1 MIVGDDLKPVELISS
16 LVTLDWKFVHIVDGP
31 ASGFLNRIKHHPTA
45 IRLLEI
51 VRGKNAHSDLKF
63 SIKSLKIE
71 RAMCFMAAHKRAE
84 DFVEREFANAESELS
99 EAAKAVVNESKDQW
113 SKAEAVLH
121 AYKKSDVAVVIS
133 HKFCA
138 ILLNSGQHYITKLV
152 KSGLLKD
159 DEAEHWVKEIEEHLD
174 HVLSCSAKDHP
185 GEMHID
191 VLDEPDCHECDEEDK
206 PENED

>member
-1 MIVGDDLKPVELISS
+1 M
-16 LVTLDWKFVHIVDGP
+16 DGP

-45 IRLLEI
+45 LKLLEI
-51 VRGKNAHSDLKF
+51 FRGKNAHSDLKF

-84 DFVEREFANAESELS
+84 DYVEREFANAESELS
-99 EAAKAVVNESKDQW
+99 EAAKAVINESKAQW
-113 SKAEAVLH
+113 SQAEAVLH
-121 AYKKSDVAVVIS
+121 AYKKSDVAIVIS

-138 ILLNSGQHYITKLV
+138 ILLNSGQHYVTKLV

-174 HVLSCSAKDHP
+174 HVLSCSDKDHP
-185 GEMHID
+185 GEMYID
-191 VLDEPDCHECDEEDK
+191 MLDEPDCRECDEDDLRE
-206 PENED
+206 